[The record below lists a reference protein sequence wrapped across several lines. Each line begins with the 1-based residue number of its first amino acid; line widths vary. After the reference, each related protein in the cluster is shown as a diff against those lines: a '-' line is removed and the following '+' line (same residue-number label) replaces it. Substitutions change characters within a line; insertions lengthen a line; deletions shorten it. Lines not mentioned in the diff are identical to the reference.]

1 MIVIISIGISFNSPK
16 TINAETP
23 IKYELALPIV
33 FGSIFEIKDDQW
45 TKVTTIGV
53 SDEVRDILINPT
65 PPHEILVA
73 FKSAGIYKSTNNG
86 DTWRKVFNLGAREL
100 TIAPSNEEVIYAS
113 VKNSL
118 WGSGDR
124 GETWSNIW
132 SNDIEGGAWTV
143 VVHPLNED
151 YVYAGI
157 NFNSPYH
164 VYATEDRGQ
173 NWEPKNLTL
182 PEDEGIHS
190 LAIDPKD
197 TQKIYAG
204 GNTDVS
210 SHPLSTRFYVSPDDG
225 ETWSL
230 IENGFPSTK
239 RLTSITFNPCNQ
251 NQIFV
256 TRQKHGSGIDSCI
269 RVSNDNGETW
279 NITPLVDDDLIIST
293 DPPCAVFASL
303 HRSMDGGDSWQDIS
317 YNFYDFIPEGD
328 RVQFFSWA
336 LDQSTNV
343 LWLGTRNHGLFA
355 LGNAI
360 PLNNK

>member
-23 IKYELALPIV
+23 IKYELVFPIV
-33 FGSIFEIKDDQW
+33 FSSRFEIKDDQW
-45 TKVTTIGV
+45 TKATTIGV

-65 PPHEILVA
+65 SPHEILVA
-73 FKSAGIYKSTNNG
+73 FESAGIFKSTNNG
-86 DTWRKVFNLGAREL
+86 DTWRKVFNKGAREL
-100 TIAPSNEEVIYAS
+100 TIAPSNGDIVFAA
-113 VKNSL
+113 VRNSL
-118 WGSGDR
+118 WRSGDR

-132 SNDIEGGAWTV
+132 SNDLQIGASTV
-143 VVHPLNED
+143 IVHPLNED
-151 YVYAGI
+151 HVYAGI
-157 NFNSPYH
+157 NYFSPYH
-164 VYATEDRGQ
+164 VYATEDMGQ

-182 PEDEGIHS
+182 LDYEGVIS
-190 LAIDPKD
+190 LALDPKD

-210 SHPLSTRFYVSPDDG
+210 SLPLSTRFYVSPDDG
-225 ETWSL
+225 QTWSL
-230 IENGFPSTK
+230 IENGFPFTK

-256 TRQKHGSGIDSCI
+256 TRQKHGIGTDSYI
-269 RVSNDNGETW
+269 RVSNDNGDTW
-279 NITPLVDDDLIIST
+279 NILPLVDDDLTIST
-293 DPPCAVFASL
+293 DPPCAVFTSL
-303 HRSMDGGDSWQDIS
+303 HRSMDGGEAWQDIS
-317 YNFYDFIPEGD
+317 YNFYDFIPEGE

-355 LGNAI
+355 LGNAV